1 MKYPLSV
8 VVPRVV
14 ACDWR
19 NICEPP
25 TSTLF
30 MMTLGMTRVTDQMS
44 TRFGSA
50 SSSWRVMTVC
60 FSALVVSSSGASP
73 VTVTPS
79 CMAAHFEPQVGAR
92 GRVRV
97 DEDVAHLERA
107 ESLQL
112 AFDDVRA
119 GLKTQEL
126 IRAPLVA
133 DGLLVRADGA
143 LGLDSVTVAP
153 GNTAPE
159 ESVTVP
165 AMAPT
170 PTF

>member
-14 ACDWR
+14 ACDCR

-50 SSSWRVMTVC
+50 SSSSRVMTVC
-60 FSALVVSSSGASP
+60 LSALVVSSSGASP

-79 CMAAHFEPQVGAR
+79 WPSPDLEPEIGAR
-92 GRVRV
+92 GRVRI
-97 DEDVAHLERA
+97 DKDVPKLERA
-107 ESLQL
+107 ES
-112 AFDDVRA
+112 
-119 GLKTQEL
+119 
-126 IRAPLVA
+126 
-133 DGLLVRADGA
+133 
-143 LGLDSVTVAP
+143 
-153 GNTAPE
+153 
-159 ESVTVP
+159 P
-165 AMAPT
+165 AARL
-170 PTF
+170 